1 MKIGLSYICAAT
13 NTGAVHF
20 IDSTTLKVVKIWQAH
35 NGWISDMDVKTD
47 FIITCGYSP
56 RGNFGPL
63 LDGLANVFNL
73 KSLLPLSPIPFQAGA
88 AFVCIHPRMS
98 TTCVIASAQGQLQV
112 VDIDN
117 PNALTLI
124 KQAQV
129 YDTTVLTS
137 LEMAPSGQAL
147 AFATSLFHLHLWGSP
162 NKIQF
167 NEFGTNEPT
176 IFADHPVPSPHVD
189 WSLDT

>member
-1 MKIGLSYICAAT
+1 MKPGLSYICAAT
-13 NTGAVHF
+13 NMGAVHF
-20 IDSTTLKVVKIWQAH
+20 IDSITLKVVKTWQAH

-56 RGNFGPL
+56 RANFGPL

-73 KSLLPLSPIPFQAGA
+73 KTLAPLPPIPFQAGA

-117 PNALTLI
+117 PNALASI
-124 KQAQV
+124 KQAQI
-129 YDTTVLTS
+129 YDNTILTH
-137 LEMAPSGQAL
+137 LEMAPSGKAL
-147 AFATSLFHLHLWGSP
+147 TFTTTLHQIHLWGSP
-162 NKIQF
+162 NNIQF
-167 NEFGTNEPT
+167 NEFGNSQPT
-176 IFADHPVPSPHVD
+176 LFADQPAPHPPMD